1 MCWLVVVCVVVG
13 NTLIEAN
20 CWAGGID
27 AIFAIPGAP
36 KTTAMRNLY
45 SRPWINFQFL
55 GTPVRQFV
63 RTNSYLAE
71 RLLLLGE
78 LELLKYTNTYEKSR
92 GKMYVTL

>member
-13 NTLIEAN
+13 NTPIEAN

-36 KTTAMRNLY
+36 KTTAMRNRY
-45 SRPWINFQFL
+45 SNFQFL
-55 GTPVRQFV
+55 GTSVRPFV
-63 RTNSYLAE
+63 RANSYLAE

-92 GKMYVTL
+92 AKMYVTL